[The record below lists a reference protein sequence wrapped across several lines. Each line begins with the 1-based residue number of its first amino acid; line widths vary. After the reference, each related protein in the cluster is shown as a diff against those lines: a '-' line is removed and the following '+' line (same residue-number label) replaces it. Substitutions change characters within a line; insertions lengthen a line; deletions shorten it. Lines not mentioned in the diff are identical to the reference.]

1 MRILITGACG
11 FVGRHLASELSA
23 AGHVVL
29 ATDLH
34 DKPPDPPFTA
44 GVEYRTCNLLDG
56 SATGALLDRCRPDAV
71 CHLAAQSSAGHSFTD
86 PKGTFDA
93 NLYGTLNILEAV
105 RKRKGENGEGKVR
118 ILSIGSSEEY
128 GRRSPDEM
136 PLGETSPIEPVS
148 PYAVSKAAQ
157 GMLAL
162 QYWRSHGIQ
171 CILTRSFS
179 HTGPG
184 QADRFVLPS
193 FARQCAEIAAGSR
206 DPVLRVGNLDVVR
219 DFLDVRDVVRAYR
232 LLIEHGMA
240 GQVYNVCSGK
250 GLALSDALD
259 RMIGAVPANIVV
271 ERDQARFR
279 PADVPVMIGDYG
291 KLLAAIE
298 WRPLIDTERMLTDLM
313 QYWERVVGDM
323 AAGGA
328 KT

>member
-11 FVGRHLASELSA
+11 FVGRHLVSELSA
-23 AGHVVL
+23 AGHIVL
-29 ATDLH
+29 AADLH
-34 DKPPDPPFTA
+34 AEPPAPPLTD
-44 GVEYRTCNLLDG
+44 GVEYRACNLLDG
-56 SATGALLDRCRPDAV
+56 SAAGALLEHCRPDAV

-93 NLYGTLNILEAV
+93 NLYGTLNLLEAV
-105 RKRKGENGEGKVR
+105 RRRREEDGGGKVR

-136 PLGETSPIEPVS
+136 PLGEKSPIEPVS

-184 QADRFVLPS
+184 QPDRFVLPS

-206 DPVLRVGNLDVVR
+206 EPVLRVGNLDVVR

-259 RMIGAVPANIVV
+259 RMIGAVPANVVV
-271 ERDQARFR
+271 ERDPARFR
-279 PADVPVMIGDYG
+279 PADVPVMIGDNG
-291 KLLAAIE
+291 KLRASIE

-313 QYWERVVGDM
+313 KYWERVVGDM
-323 AAGGA
+323 AADGT